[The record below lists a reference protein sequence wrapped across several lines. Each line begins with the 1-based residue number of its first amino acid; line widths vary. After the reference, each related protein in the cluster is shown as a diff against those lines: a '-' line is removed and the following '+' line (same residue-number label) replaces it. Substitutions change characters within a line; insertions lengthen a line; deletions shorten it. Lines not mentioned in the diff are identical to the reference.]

1 VTDSGSRPARGE
13 PAASRRMQKVLIT
26 GAGNGIGRE
35 IALAFARTG
44 ARVAGLDV
52 DETSLQVLRNDISGL
67 ITECCDLADAAAI
80 EMAVPRVLAALGG
93 LDVLVNNVGIAGPT
107 APVEDYDPREWDQVL
122 RVNLGA
128 TFNVTRLSIPALK
141 RAGAGSIIN
150 MSSAAGRFGYP
161 QRCAYSVSKWGI
173 VGFTRTLSM
182 ELGVHGIRANAILP
196 GPVAGPRMERVLT
209 GRVASHGSTLEQERA
224 NALRNQSLKYFT
236 EAGEVAALAVFLA
249 SDAARSISGQSLP
262 IDGDM
267 HRSV

>member
-1 VTDSGSRPARGE
+1 
-13 PAASRRMQKVLIT
+13 VLIT

-35 IALAFARTG
+35 IARAFARGG

-52 DETSLQVLRNDISGL
+52 DAVALTALRAEIPGL
-67 ITECCDLADAAAI
+67 VPEPSDLADAAAI
-80 EMAVPRVLAALGG
+80 EAAMPRALDALGG

-107 APVEDYDPREWDQVL
+107 ASVENYEPREWEQVL

-128 TFNVTRLSIPALK
+128 TFHVTRLAIPALK

-150 MSSAAGRFGYP
+150 LSSAAGRFGYP

-173 VGFTRTLSM
+173 VGFTRTLAM
-182 ELGVHGIRANAILP
+182 ELGEFGIRANAILP
-196 GPVAGPRMERVLT
+196 GPVAGPRMERVLA
-209 GRVASHGSTLEQERA
+209 GRVANNGSTLELERA

-236 EAGEVAALAVFLA
+236 EASEVAALAVFLA

>member
-1 VTDSGSRPARGE
+1 
-13 PAASRRMQKVLIT
+13 MQRVLIT

-35 IALAFARTG
+35 IALAFARNG

-52 DETSLQVLRNDISGL
+52 DAAALQELRADVSGF
-67 ITECCDLADAAAI
+67 IAEPCDLADTAAI
-80 EMAVPRVLAALGG
+80 EAAVPRALDALGG
-93 LDVLVNNVGIAGPT
+93 LEVLINNVGIAGPT
-107 APVEDYDPREWDQVL
+107 AAVEDYDPREWEQVL

-128 TFNVTRLSIPALK
+128 KFNVTRLAIPALK

-182 ELGVHGIRANAILP
+182 ELGPFGIRANAILP
-196 GPVAGPRMERVLT
+196 GPVAGPRMERVLA

-236 EAGEVAALAVFLA
+236 EAGEIAALAVFLA

-262 IDGDM
+262 VDGDM